1 MISNS
6 YKGWFF
12 HVNKSLDVLLHDISY
27 IKNKMKKK
35 NSCYRIFLPG
45 ALEKKEIVLILN
57 LAIPLPKESEK

>member
-35 NSCYRIFLPG
+35 KFVLQNFSPWGLG
-45 ALEKKEIVLILN
+45 KKGDCSY
-57 LAIPLPKESEK
+57 SEPSHSFAKGV